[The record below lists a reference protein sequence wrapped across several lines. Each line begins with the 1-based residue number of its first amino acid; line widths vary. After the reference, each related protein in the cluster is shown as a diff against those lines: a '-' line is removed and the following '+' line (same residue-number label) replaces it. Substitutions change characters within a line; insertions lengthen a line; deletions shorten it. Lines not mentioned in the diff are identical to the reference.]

1 MGEQEQSGGGQ
12 TVRYNSSPVSAR
24 TRRTVPLR
32 CCTSPEQVLG
42 TANALAVLFASELT
56 QDQLQTLINL
66 LSFLVSALST
76 IVTQQQICEG
86 ITVQPSE

>member
-1 MGEQEQSGGGQ
+1 MEEQSGSEQ
-12 TVRYNSSPVSAR
+12 TIRHTSSPVSGNAP
-24 TRRTVPLR
+24 TTPLH
-32 CCTSPEQVLG
+32 CCTPPEQVFVV
-42 TANALAVLFASELT
+42 ANALAILFASKMT

-66 LSFLVSALST
+66 LSFLVSGLST